1 MTTVK
6 GTIRTTRSRNKW
18 TKRIFEQ
25 KINPFLLYSA
35 MAVACKHSIGQDGKN
50 GKRLRQRSLE
60 GSEGDGRTHEYID
73 NRIVGG
79 EREVAMT
86 GKLSIEV
93 EIRDIERLEE
103 TAKKCFAVAKIHPYV
118 ADINI
123 RVDETSLLCKLQKIL
138 RCLQRRLLHHF

>member
-1 MTTVK
+1 MQH
-6 GTIRTTRSRNKW
+6 I
-18 TKRIFEQ
+18 E
-25 KINPFLLYSA
+25 
-35 MAVACKHSIGQDGKN
+35 
-50 GKRLRQRSLE
+50 
-60 GSEGDGRTHEYID
+60 
-73 NRIVGG
+73 NRIAIGG
-79 EREVAMT
+79 ERKVAT

-138 RCLQRRLLHHF
+138 RCLQRRLLHHFQKKDGKLSSQA